1 MSDIAIIGAGA
12 WGTAISIVL
21 GRKGTHRLRL
31 WACEK
36 EVCESIQS
44 NRSNMLFLPGQPVPE
59 IVRATNDLASA
70 LQKAEVVV
78 SAVPS
83 HHGRRIFEQMAPH
96 LHNGM
101 AFVSATKG
109 VEEGTLL
116 RMSEVIEQVVSK
128 FAGFTPAIAALS
140 GPSFAQEVAR
150 AHPPDLTPP
159 ATVSSIPSTTP
170 SHSH

>member
-31 WACEK
+31 WAYEK

-44 NRSNMLFLPGQPVPE
+44 NRSNILFLPGQPVPE

-70 LQKAEVVV
+70 LQKTKVVV

-83 HHGRRIFEQMAPH
+83 HHGGRIFQQMPPH
-96 LHNGM
+96 LHNAM
-101 AFVSATKG
+101 AFVSTSKRRQ
-109 VEEGTLL
+109 EDTLL
-116 RMSEVIEQVVSK
+116 LMGEV
-128 FAGFTPAIAALS
+128 L
-140 GPSFAQEVAR
+140 
-150 AHPPDLTPP
+150 D
-159 ATVSSIPSTTP
+159 
-170 SHSH
+170 